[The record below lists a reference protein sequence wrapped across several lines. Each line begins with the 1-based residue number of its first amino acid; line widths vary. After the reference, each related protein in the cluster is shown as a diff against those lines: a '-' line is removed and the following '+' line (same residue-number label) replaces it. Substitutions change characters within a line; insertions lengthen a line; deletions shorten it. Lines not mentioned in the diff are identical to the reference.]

1 MSVAPFAGVVA
12 LDNFLSPTASVNGVQ
27 GQVPKPLAGQQN
39 YVLTGNGWSALS
51 DLGVVTY
58 QGVWN
63 ASTNTPTLTSSVGT
77 QGYYYV
83 VSVAGSTNL
92 DGITSWL
99 VGDWAIFN
107 GYTWEKISSG
117 DTLGTMAF
125 QNANNVNIT
134 GGSVATTTPIAL
146 SSGGTGKA
154 SAPAAQANLLGYTA
168 TSSTALATTAAT
180 GSAGTATLTFA
191 VQGSAPYAVGSYI
204 SVQGITP
211 TGYAGFYQVTGC
223 TTTTVS
229 YANATTAAQTVAGT
243 ISQTVL
249 LTNTS
254 SFYQLVPVGS
264 TQSSFSLP
272 DTSTLQ
278 QGWSFRIENG
288 SASGICYPYTS
299 TGVLLGQGINT
310 AHVWYFTCI
319 DTTVNTAAAWRSD
332 FSGAATYT
340 GSGALVFGNSPTVTG
355 SLNFN
360 GTTTS
365 AANFGT
371 VITSGLIT
379 IGGTTGTG
387 LINIGRATTSQP
399 IQIGSGITATST
411 TASGT
416 ASSITTTTL
425 TVGGTVTGTFSIGM
439 VLSGTNVLS
448 GTYITALG
456 TGTGGAGTYTINRS
470 QTVASTTITGT
481 TAKSIDIGTLG
492 ASGSVTNITL
502 GSDTSGATGTTLLNQ
517 NIVQKGLKAI
527 AAAAPTIA
535 SATTITPTT
544 PIVFVSGTTSVVT
557 ITAPSPISLGGGQ
570 ITIIPTGVFSTTT
583 AGNIA
588 LASTTVVSK
597 ALIMTYD
604 VTTAKWYPSY

>member
-1 MSVAPFAGVVA
+1 MTTTADGVSA
-12 LDNFLSPTASVNGVQ
+12 KLVQ
-27 GQVPKPLAGQQN
+27 PAIYRGAVTPI
-39 YVLTGNGWSALS
+39 SADIG
-51 DLGVVTY
+51 DLWEDT
-58 QGVWN
+58 
-63 ASTNTPTLTSSVGT
+63 STNPPVLKQCTALPNTFVA
-77 QGYYYV
+77 
-83 VSVAGSTNL
+83 VSTGGSAYNPSAVA
-92 DGITSWL
+92 
-99 VGDWAIFN
+99 
-107 GYTWEKISSG
+107 
-117 DTLGTMAF
+117 
-125 QNANNVNIT
+125 IT
-134 GGSVATTTPIAL
+134 GGSIDGTTVGATTPAAGAFTTLTATTPIAL

-168 TSSTALATTAAT
+168 TASTGLATTAAT

-204 SVQGITP
+204 SVQGVTP
-211 TGYAGFYQVTGC
+211 TGYNGYYQVTGC

-229 YANATTAAQTVAGT
+229 YANATTAAQTVAGVIVQVT
-243 ISQTVL
+243 A

-254 SFYQLVPVGS
+254 SFYEYATG
-264 TQSSFSLP
+264 TGTGAFSLP

-278 QGWSFRIENG
+278 QGWSFRINNANT
-288 SASGICYPYTS
+288 SSTFVYTS
-299 TGVLLGQGINT
+299 TGVQLLT
-310 AHVWYFTCI
+310 AITGMTAYYTCV
-319 DTTVNTAAAWRSD
+319 DTTVNTLAAWRT
-332 FSGAATYT
+332 GTTEIAGYT
-340 GSGALVFGNSPTVTG
+340 GSGNMVLATSPSLSGATITG
-355 SLNFN
+355 TLGLS
-360 GTTTS
+360 GATTS
-365 AANFGT
+365 
-371 VITSGLIT
+371 TSSFHTAQTTASMSL
-379 IGGTTGTG
+379 GGTAATGIARFGQST
-387 LINIGRATTSQP
+387 ASQP
-399 IQIGSGITATST
+399 IQIGAGITATST

-448 GTYITALG
+448 GTYITVLG

-502 GSDTSGATGTTLLNQ
+502 GSDTSGATGTTLFNQ

-527 AAAAPTIA
+527 SAAAPTIA
-535 SATTITPTT
+535 SAATIAPTT
-544 PIVFVSGTTSVVT
+544 PIVFVSGTVNVVT

-570 ITIIPTGVFSTTT
+570 ITIIPTGLFVTTT

-588 LASTTVVSK
+588 LATVAVVSK

-604 VTTAKWYPSY
+604 ATTAKWYPSY

>member
-1 MSVAPFAGVVA
+1 MTVVVTHTTPADSSFSTAGA
-12 LDNFLSPTASVNGVQ
+12 AAWNADH
-27 GQVPKPLAGQQN
+27 
-39 YVLTGNGWSALS
+39 ALS
-51 DLGVVTY
+51 GV
-58 QGVWN
+58 
-63 ASTNTPTLTSSVGT
+63 
-77 QGYYYV
+77 
-83 VSVAGSTNL
+83 
-92 DGITSWL
+92 
-99 VGDWAIFN
+99 
-107 GYTWEKISSG
+107 
-117 DTLGTMAF
+117 GTMAG
-125 QNANNVNIT
+125 QDSNAVAIT
-134 GGSVATTTPIAL
+134 GGAIDGTTVGATTASTGAFTTLSATTPIAL

-168 TSSTALATTAAT
+168 TASASLATTGAS

-191 VQGSAPYAVGSYI
+191 TQASAPYAVGSYI
-204 SVQGITP
+204 TVGGVTP
-211 TGYAGFYQVTGC
+211 TGYNGMYQVTAC
-223 TTTTVS
+223 TTTSVS
-229 YANATTAAQTVAGT
+229 YLNATTAAQTVAGNIAQIT
-243 ISQTVL
+243 F

-254 SFYQLVPVGS
+254 SVYQLVTG
-264 TQSSFSLP
+264 TLQSAFSLP

-278 QGWSFRIENG
+278 QGWVLRINNG
-288 SASGICYPYTS
+288 STTSCTLYTS
-299 TGVLLGQGINT
+299 TGVLIQTLAGGST
-310 AHVWYFTCI
+310 GYLVCI
-319 DTTVNTAAAWRSD
+319 DTTVNTTAGWKFGVTEVVST
-332 FSGAATYT
+332 SGT
-340 GSGALVFGNSPTVTG
+340 GSMVLNSGPTIIGTLNFTGSTGNS
-355 SLNFN
+355 
-360 GTTTS
+360 
-365 AANFGT
+365 ANLGT

-416 ASSITTTTL
+416 ASSITTTVL

-439 VLSGTNVLS
+439 ALSGTNVLP

-456 TGTGGAGTYTINRS
+456 TGTGGAGTYTINQT

-481 TAKSIDIGTLG
+481 TAKSIDIGING

-502 GSDTSGATGTTLLNQ
+502 GSATSGATGTTLLNQ
-517 NIVQKGLKAI
+517 NITYKGLVAT

-535 SATTITPTT
+535 SATTIAPTT
-544 PIVFVSGTTSVVT
+544 PILFVSGTTNVVT

-570 ITIIPTGVFSTTT
+570 ITIIPTGIFATTT

-588 LASTTVVSK
+588 LASVAVVSK